1 MILRKN
7 KAFRN
12 LFLGRIASVFADA
25 IMFFSLLKWVEL
37 QTGNSDSFTFFYIA
51 FYIPVA
57 FLTLPVGAWISKKVL
72 QKVMM
77 YSNMIQATIIV
88 LFIIFMPFVAYEWI
102 YVFLI
107 ALSIIGIFFVPAN
120 QSLLPYIVEEED
132 RPKANSLLQL
142 GFTMVKILGQIF
154 TAVAIKIAMP
164 PNLLLIFSA
173 VLMVI
178 SVLFIR
184 IIKPA
189 VRDTS
194 NEEKGQWKLTKEGVL
209 YITGQ
214 PILRALFLFLTLG
227 MFIVSSVDLLL
238 IHFLTDYLSTG
249 VENLSFIGTASLI
262 GITVGA
268 MLTPRWYKQTDE
280 KKWLILPLFFML
292 SLSIGSLYFITS
304 WYYILPFFMFQG
316 IALGCFN
323 ISFVTYLQEI
333 VSSSHY
339 TRTFSL
345 YYMLTGS
352 MALPGVLL
360 MGGLLSNIGIRQTI
374 IVMASILAI
383 LGIAGTIFIPA
394 LGKKS
399 IKISS
404 DSKSI

>member
-1 MILRKN
+1 CCLLHQQLYIL
-7 KAFRN
+7 
-12 LFLGRIASVFADA
+12 L
-25 IMFFSLLKWVEL
+25 
-37 QTGNSDSFTFFYIA
+37 SFFFY
-51 FYIPVA
+51 
-57 FLTLPVGAWISKKVL
+57 LTRRRHTISKRDW
-72 QKVMM
+72 
-77 YSNMIQATIIV
+77 SS
-88 LFIIFMPFVAYEWI
+88 
-102 YVFLI
+102 YVCSTDL
-107 ALSIIGIFFVPAN
+107 
-120 QSLLPYIVEEED
+120 

-194 NEEKGQWKLTKEGVL
+194 NEEKGQWKLTKEAVL

-268 MLTPRWYKQTDE
+268 VLTPRWYKQTDE

-292 SLSIGSLYFITS
+292 SLSI
-304 WYYILPFFMFQG
+304 
-316 IALGCFN
+316 
-323 ISFVTYLQEI
+323 
-333 VSSSHY
+333 
-339 TRTFSL
+339 
-345 YYMLTGS
+345 
-352 MALPGVLL
+352 
-360 MGGLLSNIGIRQTI
+360 
-374 IVMASILAI
+374 
-383 LGIAGTIFIPA
+383 
-394 LGKKS
+394 
-399 IKISS
+399 
-404 DSKSI
+404 